1 MFFLLCAE
9 GLVHAKS
16 EIYVCAADTEMSE
29 GMINDF
35 PKLFTSTKKC
45 VIPQRNMVYYELKI
59 RPN

>member
-1 MFFLLCAE
+1 MVCRE
-9 GLVHAKS
+9 GLVHAES
-16 EIYVCAADTEMSE
+16 EICVCAADTEMSE

-35 PKLFTSTKKC
+35 PKLFTSTEKC